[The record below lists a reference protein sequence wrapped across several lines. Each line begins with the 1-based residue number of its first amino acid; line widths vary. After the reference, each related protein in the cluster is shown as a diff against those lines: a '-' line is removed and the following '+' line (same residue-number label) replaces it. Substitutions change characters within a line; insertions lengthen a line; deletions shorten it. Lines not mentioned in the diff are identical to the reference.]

1 MHQHKIS
8 VLIFQR
14 TVELGPAFSPSAILD
29 RDTSFGIETWKTQQL
44 RFVLVSDADPTGI
57 DNLARLLKQV
67 NE

>member
-14 TVELGPAFSPSAILD
+14 SAQLGGALPVPTGLD
-29 RDTSFGIETWKTQQL
+29 RETSFGIETWQSRQL
-44 RFVLVSDADPTGI
+44 RFVLVSDADPAGI
-57 DNLARLLKQV
+57 ENLATMLKQA